1 MSYMIPPGTYKIA
14 NVLYPNRY
22 VCMSGNK
29 DFVGHDVGDTIKV
42 EVKDEVQHLATL
54 YDTVTSLYIG
64 IDMLEG
70 KAKGYTEPK
79 ELQLSSTD
87 GKYFELVRSSCPV
100 VSKIHA
106 YFRIHMKSS
115 DDVCVLKNDKDWSEI
130 VVEAAPASDEKYW
143 KFEKA

>member
-87 GKYFELVRSSCPV
+87 GKYFE
-100 VSKIHA
+100 
-106 YFRIHMKSS
+106 IHMKSS